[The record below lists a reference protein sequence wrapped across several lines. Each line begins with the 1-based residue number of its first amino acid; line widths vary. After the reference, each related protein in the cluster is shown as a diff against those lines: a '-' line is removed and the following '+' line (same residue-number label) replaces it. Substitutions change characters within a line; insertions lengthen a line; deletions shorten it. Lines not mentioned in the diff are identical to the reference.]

1 MIGSQ
6 SWIDS
11 SYASTWIKIGAQTS
25 LPDAPWGWRKGPWVK
40 EMQEF
45 LEAEK
50 YQEVDSSLKFP
61 KGVEPCWHLDF
72 SLVRRTLDF

>member
-1 MIGSQ
+1 
-6 SWIDS
+6 
-11 SYASTWIKIGAQTS
+11 
-25 LPDAPWGWRKGPWVK
+25 
-40 EMQEF
+40 MQEF

-61 KGVEPCWHLDF
+61 KGAEPRWHLDF

>member
-1 MIGSQ
+1 MTGSQ

-11 SYASTWIKIGAQTS
+11 SYASTWINIVAQTS

-50 YQEVDSSLKFP
+50 YQ
-61 KGVEPCWHLDF
+61 
-72 SLVRRTLDF
+72 